1 MKEIRSCEIRA
12 SEPTADGSDA
22 LIINGVPIVF
32 ESPTTIKSEVGEYT
46 EIIKRGAL
54 DKCDMSDSRLLYNH
68 DLSRLPYAKTPNT
81 MKFNIEKDGLHMT
94 ASLPGTEEGRSL
106 YEAIKRGDL
115 TGMSFGFKVPP
126 GGDTYDPKTN
136 TRTINTIEKLYEVS
150 VTPFPCYQ
158 DTTVST
164 EARDAMKASK
174 DTYKLKQDLKI
185 MCNKIYMKRGK

>member
-1 MKEIRSCEIRA
+1 MKEVRSCEIRA
-12 SEPTADGSDA
+12 SESADNSDA

-32 ESPTTIKSEVGEYT
+32 ETPTTIKSELGEYT

-54 DKCDMSDSRLLYNH
+54 DNCDMSDSRLLYNH
-68 DLSRLPYAKTPNT
+68 DLSRLPYAKTPKT
-81 MKFNIEKDGLHMT
+81 MKFNIEKDGLHMSAT
-94 ASLPGTEEGRSL
+94 LPGTEEGRAL
-106 YEAIKRGDL
+106 YEAIQRGDL
-115 TGMSFGFKVPP
+115 SGMSFGFRVPP
-126 GGDTYDPKTN
+126 GGDSYDAKN
-136 TRTINTIEKLYEVS
+136 NIRTINQIDKLYEVS

-158 DTTVST
+158 DTSVST

>member
-1 MKEIRSCEIRA
+1 MKEVRSCEIRA
-12 SEPTADGSDA
+12 EQSADNSDA

-32 ESPTTIKSEVGEYT
+32 DSPTTIKSEVGEYT

-54 DKCDMSDSRLLYNH
+54 DNCDMSDSRLLYNH
-68 DLSRLPYAKTPNT
+68 DLSRIPFAKTPKT
-81 MKFNIEKDGLHMT
+81 MQFSIEEDGLHMRAT
-94 ASLPGTEEGRSL
+94 LPGTEEGRAL
-106 YEAIKRGDL
+106 YEAIKREDL

-126 GGDTYDPKTN
+126 GGDTYDAKTN
-136 TRTINTIEKLYEVS
+136 TRTINTIEKIYEVS

-174 DTYKLKQDLKI
+174 DAYKLKQELKI
-185 MCNKIYMKRGK
+185 KANKIIIK